1 MTDNV
6 ILALDLAK
14 QLGFCVGK
22 PGHKPTMGSVSLKT
36 RSLHEGAKFCVLV
49 DWLAPMIKEHRPFR
63 IIYEAP
69 LMMMPK
75 GKNGKGGG
83 NAFTMAALIGY
94 ANIVDM
100 MAHRW
105 GIEVV
110 KSASST
116 ARKHFI
122 GNGRHPDAKPEVMRE
137 CQRRGWDPIDNNAS
151 DAAALW
157 DMACKM
163 YYPTLYTR
171 SYPGA
176 VPYDPRTGE
185 IL

>member
-63 IIYEAP
+63 IIYE
-69 LMMMPK
+69 
-75 GKNGKGGG
+75 
-83 NAFTMAALIGY
+83 AALIGY